1 MAPPDR
7 FMRCSS
13 SASAKHHHHL
23 RAVGT
28 VAASSAASLVTH
40 SVLDLAQIRALVDST
55 GGGGGGLNGSA
66 STSGIGISASH
77 LCPSCE
83 MPFDKGKKRRLI
95 DSCGHDRCYSCLVR
109 TQICPLCS
117 CLPYSNNNFNAS
129 SSKSFEDDDDEDD
142 IDADDDI
149 DDDYDEEN
157 DDENESS
164 FLRPKGRR
172 TRGFAGSRQS
182 SAAGGD
188 WLESASLCA
197 RQKNSKNFKT
207 STIKAND
214 DVKLLKG
221 KPPILPESRLKSQDM
236 TKSCPTP
243 PSQRKKFFLNGKL
256 RSPFGSSAHKQL
268 LINNNN
274 NNNKRERSTENP
286 ADSESP
292 SAISEDEGI
301 IGTTKETN
309 GAGVG
314 QSTRRSGNSDLY
326 MRLGLLLGNDHHHQS
341 SSSHHQ
347 KLRSAPATRASSVAK
362 NETDQTSSARLPPA
376 AASTNTSPVS
386 TLTGASSE
394 AEICN
399 ANNNN
404 NSNGSSARATLRG
417 GISAACSPLL
427 QHKFSRLRSSAG
439 KGSKKYQQLQ
449 HQQQQQT
456 SSNAGSVAS
465 ISTSASTSMSM
476 SQQSGVSISG
486 LSNASSTESP
496 RVSRRRHSV
505 TNGQIVVVGDQ
516 QQQAGGSA
524 KNSRRHQHA
533 RRSARAYNY
542 KGPGLDPQIRFLQQQ
557 AQLQLKPLFFEVPQV
572 ESEPLFVGRQWL
584 LQELKQVVEGT
595 APGALVV
602 GSPGTGKTALVL
614 QLVDRSCF
622 GRKHKAD
629 HRTTTTA
636 SLEIGSCTESLLQ
649 DLATSVVA
657 YHFCQTENNATCLVP
672 DLVHSLAAQL
682 CQAPQLAAY
691 REYLLSEPHLQG
703 ALSQKECTVDPDLAL
718 QRGVLEPLQLLRR
731 AGRLPDCRLL
741 VLVDAVCA
749 AEYHAPD
756 RGDTVAS
763 FLARHAAGLPS
774 WLKLVVTVR
783 SQLVDQCAKQLAY
796 PRLCLDS
803 RSGSGSGGRAGGG
816 AAAAAGLQVDQALN
830 VSRDLADYINL
841 RISQSPAIQANVT
854 AAGSQNHYH
863 HHNHHQTT
871 KSSAV
876 EASRFAAHLLN
887 LAQGSFL
894 FAKMTL
900 DLLESGHLVAKSSS
914 YKVLPV
920 SLAQIYQ
927 LHFNLRFP
935 TDSSFERVSSILGV
949 CLAALS
955 PLTLPEIYRSCNSL
969 ENRVSL
975 AWEDFLQRFKM
986 LSGFLVKR
994 LDDTYMFF
1002 HPSFREWLIRRDEGE
1017 SFKFQCDLRHGHAA
1031 HAFRLT
1037 KLEAPLDGERTL
1049 ELGHHVLKAH
1059 LFRGCNNTNSGG
1071 GTSAS
1076 WPSRDLQAVWLA
1088 TASQNT
1094 SAALCT
1100 LRNVYSPN
1108 VKVSR
1113 LLLLA
1118 GASPDAVTDYLG
1130 SAPILCMYAHEGSC
1144 EMVSLL
1150 LDFGANV
1157 DLANSQG
1164 CTALILAAARGHC
1177 DVVRRLAAAGATL
1190 GRTDTSRQCALVHAA
1205 RRGRLAVVGYL
1216 LACDWL
1222 TTTTTNNDGGHRR
1235 LGSGRNVDRDEA
1247 ALQALVAA
1255 AAQGHEA
1262 VVEFLL
1268 DMSEVG
1274 VDEVDTLLGET
1285 ALSVAAANGS
1295 TTTVSAL
1302 LARGAAPEVP
1312 NAKGLTPL
1320 MLAAREGNWATAE
1333 RLLQPMGSL
1342 NGRRSNEDGGET
1354 QTTRLLKQR
1363 DPEGMTALM
1372 LAAQEGHANLCEL
1385 LLDKGAQL
1393 EDQDV
1398 RGHGALTWACMRGR
1412 VQAVQLLLERGAD
1425 VAACDRAG
1433 RSPLDLAACQV
1444 NPKIVQLLL
1453 DKGAAIEHVDHKGMR
1468 PLDRAIGSRNL
1479 PVVQSF
1485 LRLGAKLGP
1494 VTWTC
1499 ASGKPDML
1507 LVLLNKLLEDGNVL
1521 FRKSRFKE
1529 AGHRYIYALKKFP
1542 EVPEAS
1548 DQPEHEDRSNRLA
1561 HAAAF
1566 VQLRINFLLNL
1577 SRCKRKTNEFEEAN
1591 EIADEVLKIRPHS
1604 FEAYY
1609 ARARGNMNLDR
1620 LEEALRDCEAGLR
1633 HVPEQARHDR
1643 RAFRQ
1648 LREQILSMING
1659 TEIRTDKSGQIIV
1672 RASID
1677 RSTEL

>member
-1 MAPPDR
+1 MEARRLYTTTYYEISCVYCVCTYRYTSGHRWGFGKVVPI
-7 FMRCSS
+7 
-13 SASAKHHHHL
+13 
-23 RAVGT
+23 
-28 VAASSAASLVTH
+28 
-40 SVLDLAQIRALVDST
+40 SVLSRTITTKMISMWTMTST
-55 GGGGGGLNGSA
+55 
-66 STSGIGISASH
+66 TTI
-77 LCPSCE
+77 
-83 MPFDKGKKRRLI
+83 
-95 DSCGHDRCYSCLVR
+95 
-109 TQICPLCS
+109 TT
-117 CLPYSNNNFNAS
+117 
-129 SSKSFEDDDDEDD
+129 
-142 IDADDDI
+142 
-149 DDDYDEEN
+149 
-157 DDENESS
+157 
-164 FLRPKGRR
+164 RR
-172 TRGFAGSRQS
+172 TTTRPTR
-182 SAAGGD
+182 
-188 WLESASLCA
+188 
-197 RQKNSKNFKT
+197 R
-207 STIKAND
+207 
-214 DVKLLKG
+214 
-221 KPPILPESRLKSQDM
+221 
-236 TKSCPTP
+236 CPTP

-274 NNNKRERSTENP
+274 NNNKRERSTENA

-292 SAISEDEGI
+292 SAISAWMTASWEGKSQWPGAVLGKIRSLWSSSQGSSQCGLNQLIETNNASNDNCDDDDVDNNCSAHKLPEDEGI
-301 IGTTKETN
+301 ISTTKETN

-314 QSTRRSGNSDLY
+314 HSTRRSGNADLY

-362 NETDQTSSARLPPA
+362 NETDQASARLPPA

-404 NSNGSSARATLRG
+404 NGNGGGSARATLRG

-439 KGSKKYQQLQ
+439 KGSKKYQQL
-449 HQQQQQT
+449 QQQQT

-505 TNGQIVVVGDQ
+505 TNGQIVVVD

-622 GRKHKAD
+622 GRKHKD
-629 HRTTTTA
+629 HRTTA
-636 SLEIGSCTESLLQ
+636 SLEISSNTESLLQ

-657 YHFCQTENNATCLVP
+657 YHFCQTENNSTCLVA

-803 RSGSGSGGRAGGG
+803 SGSSSGRAGGG
-816 AAAAAGLQVDQALN
+816 GAAAAAAAGLQVDHALN

-854 AAGSQNHYH
+854 AAGSQNHH
-863 HHNHHQTT
+863 HHNHHHHHQTA
-871 KSSAV
+871 KSLAV

-935 TDSSFERVSSILGV
+935 TASSFDRVSSMLGV

-955 PLTLPEIYRSCNSL
+955 PLTLPEIYHSCNSL

-1037 KLEAPLDGERTL
+1037 RLEAPLDGERTL

-1059 LFRGCNNTNSGG
+1059 LFRGCNNGSASS
-1071 GTSAS
+1071 SAS

-1088 TASQNT
+1088 TTSQNT

-1118 GASPDAVTDYLG
+1118 GASPDAITDYLG

-1222 TTTTTNNDGGHRR
+1222 TTKNNNGHRK
-1235 LGSGRNVDRDEA
+1235 LGSARNVDRDEA

-1262 VVEFLL
+1262 VVEYLL

-1302 LARGAAPEVP
+1302 LARGAAPEVA
-1312 NAKGLTPL
+1312 NAKGFTPL

-1333 RLLQPMGSL
+1333 RLLQPMSSL
-1342 NGRRSNEDGGET
+1342 TGRHSSENSGET
-1354 QTTRLLKQR
+1354 QAMRLLRQR

-1412 VQAVQLLLERGAD
+1412 IQAVQLLLERGAD

-1444 NPKIVQLLL
+1444 NQKIVQLLL

-1521 FRKSRFKE
+1521 FRKSRYKE

-1620 LEEALRDCEAGLR
+1620 LEEALRDCETGLR
-1633 HVPEQARHDR
+1633 HVPDEARHDR